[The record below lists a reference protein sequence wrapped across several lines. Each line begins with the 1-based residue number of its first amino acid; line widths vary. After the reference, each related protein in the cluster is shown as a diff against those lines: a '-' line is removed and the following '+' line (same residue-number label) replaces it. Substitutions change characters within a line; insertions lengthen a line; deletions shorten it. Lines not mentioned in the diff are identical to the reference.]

1 MTASHHCARPCGSRP
16 ARLICCLETSKHGLY
31 NSQLLDVVSWN
42 PQLVVARCVESGAE
56 HTLSHEFVAGRTRLG
71 YCFTIASAQGR
82 TLEGSVAVWD
92 TRHPRFTHRHLVT
105 CLSRGREAS
114 KVSIED

>member
-1 MTASHHCARPCGSRP
+1 MWVQPGT
-16 ARLICCLETSKHGLY
+16 RLICCLETSKHGLY
-31 NSQLLDVVSWN
+31 NSQLLDVVSWEGGW
-42 PQLVVARCVESGAE
+42 VECRCVESGAL
-56 HTLSHEFVAGRTRLG
+56 HALSLQFVAERTRLG

-92 TRHPRFTHRHLVT
+92 TRHPRFTRRHLVT